1 MNGFGKLYYENG
13 KIAYEGHWQ
22 NDEFNGQ
29 GRVYNSDSATFD
41 EDFNYKDFSQLG
53 NRWLYYEGQFKSD
66 SKHGKGYIK
75 LTNGEMYEGVFD
87 HDMIE
92 GNGIFYKRTGE
103 IIIGFWIDNKL
114 FLNQS
119 YEHAKK

>member
-1 MNGFGKLYYENG
+1 
-13 KIAYEGHWQ
+13 
-22 NDEFNGQ
+22 
-29 GRVYNSDSATFD
+29 
-41 EDFNYKDFSQLG
+41 
-53 NRWLYYEGQFKSD
+53 
-66 SKHGKGYIK
+66 
-75 LTNGEMYEGVFD
+75 MYEGVFD

-119 YEHAKK
+119 YEHTNKWLLTTFLICCIFYIYLQAIVETKYV